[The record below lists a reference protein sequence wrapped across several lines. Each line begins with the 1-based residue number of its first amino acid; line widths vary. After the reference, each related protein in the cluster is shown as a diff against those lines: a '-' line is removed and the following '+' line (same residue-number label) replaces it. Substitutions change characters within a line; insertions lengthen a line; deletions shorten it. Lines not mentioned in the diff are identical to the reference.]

1 MNKESKKVD
10 ISYIAKI
17 SGFSLSTVS
26 RALCGDKTTKKD
38 TAEKILKIAKDLNY
52 VPDLIAKGL
61 RQKRTRTIGVLLN
74 DPNNPFHSE
83 ILKVIDEILTENNYS
98 MIVSYSNW
106 NLDLEN
112 KNIITLVS
120 KRVDGI
126 IISPIF
132 EKDKNLNTLID
143 NQIEFVVIDCL
154 SKFPKINNVYTD
166 NLLAGEI
173 ATEHLIENGHK
184 KIMLF
189 TFTKKYSQVK
199 DFEQGYIQ
207 ALKKHNINIINELI
221 IDSPVN
227 SIDSGH
233 DTFLKAFSGN
243 IKEINQNFTGIVTIS
258 DLLAVGIYEAANE
271 LGISI
276 PGTLSI
282 VGYDNIRFS
291 KSLNPPLTTVHQP
304 RRRIG
309 LESAQIL
316 LNNINNEEKIIKNT
330 KFTPYLIKR
339 GSVRNINLTIS

>member
-1 MNKESKKVD
+1 MNKESKKVN
-10 ISYIAKI
+10 INYIAKI

-26 RALCGDKTTKKD
+26 RALCGDKTTNKD

-61 RQKRTRTIGVLLN
+61 RQKKTRTIGVILN
-74 DPNNPFHSE
+74 DPNNPFYSE
-83 ILKVIDEILTENNYS
+83 ILKVIDETLTENNYS

-106 NLDLEN
+106 DLDLER
-112 KNIITLVS
+112 KNIITLIS

-132 EKDKNLNTLID
+132 EKDKNLKILID
-143 NQIEFVVIDCL
+143 NQIELVVIDCL
-154 SKFPKINNVYTD
+154 SKFPKINNAYTD

-189 TFTKKYSQVK
+189 TFAKKYSQVK

-207 ALKKHNINIINELI
+207 ALKKHNINIIKELI
-221 IDSPVN
+221 IDSPEN
-227 SIDSGH
+227 SIDSGY
-233 DTFLKAFSGN
+233 DTFIKALSEDTKGT
-243 IKEINQNFTGIVTIS
+243 IPNFTGIVTIS
-258 DLLAVGIYEAANE
+258 DLLAIGVYEVANE
-271 LGISI
+271 LRISI
-276 PGTLSI
+276 PDTLSI
-282 VGYDNIRFS
+282 VGYDNIRFT

-309 LESAQIL
+309 LESAKIL

-339 GSVRNINLTIS
+339 ASVKKII

>member
-1 MNKESKKVD
+1 MNKESKKVN

-26 RALCGDKTTKKD
+26 RALCGDKTTNKD

-61 RQKRTRTIGVLLN
+61 RQKKTRTIGVILN
-74 DPNNPFHSE
+74 DPNNPFYSE
-83 ILKVIDEILTENNYS
+83 ILKVIDETLTENNYS

-106 NLDLEN
+106 DLDLER
-112 KNIITLVS
+112 KNIITLIS

-132 EKDKNLNTLID
+132 EKDKNLKILID
-143 NQIEFVVIDCL
+143 NQIELVVIDCL
-154 SKFPKINNVYTD
+154 SKFPKINNAYTD

-189 TFTKKYSQVK
+189 TFAKKYSQVK

-207 ALKKHNINIINELI
+207 ALKKHNINIIKELI
-221 IDSPVN
+221 IDSPEN
-227 SIDSGH
+227 SIDSGY
-233 DTFLKAFSGN
+233 DTFIKALSEDTKGT
-243 IKEINQNFTGIVTIS
+243 IPNFTGIVTIS
-258 DLLAVGIYEAANE
+258 DLLAIGVYEVANE
-271 LGISI
+271 LRISI
-276 PGTLSI
+276 PDTLSI
-282 VGYDNIRFS
+282 VGYDNIRFT

-309 LESAQIL
+309 LESAKIL
-316 LNNINNEEKIIKNT
+316 LNNINNGEKIIKNT

-339 GSVRNINLTIS
+339 ASVKKII

>member
-1 MNKESKKVD
+1 MNKESKKVN

-26 RALCGDKTTKKD
+26 RALCGDKTTNKD

-61 RQKRTRTIGVLLN
+61 RQKKTRTIGVILN
-74 DPNNPFHSE
+74 DPNNPFYSE
-83 ILKVIDEILTENNYS
+83 ILKVIDETLTENNYS

-106 NLDLEN
+106 NLDLER
-112 KNIITLVS
+112 KNIITLIS

-132 EKDKNLNTLID
+132 EKDKNLKILID
-143 NQIEFVVIDCL
+143 NQIELVVIDCL
-154 SKFPKINNVYTD
+154 SKFPKINNIYTD

-189 TFTKKYSQVK
+189 TFTKKYSLVK

-221 IDSPVN
+221 IDSPEN

-233 DTFLKAFSGN
+233 DTFLKAFSGD
-243 IKEINQNFTGIVTIS
+243 IKAINQNFTGIVTIS
-258 DLLAVGIYEAANE
+258 DLLAVGVYEAANE

-316 LNNINNEEKIIKNT
+316 INNINNEEKIIKNT

-339 GSVRNINLTIS
+339 GSVRNGFKS